1 MIGLTT
7 LKRTKTFRLVQALS
21 RREQLILAGAGLI
34 FLASL
39 VTLGILYFQTKTHL
53 VAAEGGRF
61 REGSVGQPVFINPTL
76 PGTEAD
82 RDLSHIIFSSV
93 NEMAEKIEPSEDN
106 TIWSVRL
113 KEDIFWHD
121 GERLTADD
129 VIFTLEVIQDP
140 EAGSPLLPSFQGV
153 AAERLSELELKFV
166 LQGSYAFFGEDHLK
180 NLRIIPKHI
189 FADIPVQNFKLSAQG
204 LHPIGSGPYEVTANE
219 KDSDGI
225 ITKIELKANKNYF
238 GEKPKIDKLI
248 FNFYRNEDALIRAY
262 NLGQID
268 GFGLTTAEPVADKIK
283 IRHRTY
289 SLRAP
294 RYYAIFINQTLA
306 PEALK
311 KLGVREALSAALD
324 RRRLVNEVF
333 QGHATPLYGPTIL
346 TTNPVQDFDPTLL
359 KDLEL
364 NLVVPEEE
372 FLIKTAEIV
381 KENWEA
387 NGAKVNLQIFSVR
400 DLAEQVLV
408 DNNYELLLFG
418 NITKEN
424 QDLFAFWHSSRRFY
438 PDQNLSLYE
447 SDEVDG
453 LLEEYRKT
461 ADPEERND
469 LLKETSDTIAE
480 EVPAVFLYAPDY
492 IYIASPQLGGFN
504 EANIISTREDRFN
517 GIENWYV
524 KTRRVFRLPE

>member
-21 RREQLILAGAGLI
+21 KREQLILAGASLI

-39 VTLGILYFQTKTHL
+39 VTLGILYFQTKTYL
-53 VAAEGGRF
+53 VAAEGGHF
-61 REGSVGQPVFINPTL
+61 REGSVGQPVFINPAL
-76 PGTEAD
+76 PSTEVD

-93 NEMAEKIEPSEDN
+93 NEIAEKIEPSENN
-106 TIWSVRL
+106 TVWSVRL

-129 VIFTLEVIQDP
+129 IIFTLEVIQDS

-153 AAERLSELELKFV
+153 AAERVSELEVKFV

-204 LHPIGSGPYEVTANE
+204 LRPIGSGPYEVVAHE
-219 KDSDGI
+219 KDTDGI
-225 ITKIELKANKNYF
+225 ITKIKLRANKNYF
-238 GEKPKIDKLI
+238 GEKPKINNVT
-248 FNFYRNEDALIRAY
+248 FNFYRNEDELIRAY

-268 GFGLTTAEPVADKIK
+268 GFGLTTAEPVADKVK

-311 KLGVREALSAALD
+311 KLGVREALSATVD
-324 RRRLVNEVF
+324 RGRLTQIF
-333 QGHATPLYGPTIL
+333 GGYTTPLYGPTIL
-346 TTNPVQDFDPTLL
+346 TTNPVEEFDPALL
-359 KDLEL
+359 RGLEL
-364 NLVVPEEE
+364 DLVVPEEK

-387 NGAKVNLQIFSVR
+387 NGAKVNLQVFSVR

-447 SDEVDG
+447 SDEVDD

-461 ADPEERND
+461 ADPKERNN

-504 EANIISTREDRFN
+504 EANIIGTREDRFN

-524 KTRRVFRLPE
+524 KTRRVFSR